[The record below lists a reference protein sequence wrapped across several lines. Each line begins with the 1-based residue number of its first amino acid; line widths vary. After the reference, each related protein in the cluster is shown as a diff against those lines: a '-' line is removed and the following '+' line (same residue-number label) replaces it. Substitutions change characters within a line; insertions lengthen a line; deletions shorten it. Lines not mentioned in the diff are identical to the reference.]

1 MNKEPKTILVVDDDI
16 DFLIQTETVLKAQ
29 GFNVVKAESQS
40 EAEELLKKIQ
50 PDLAILDLMMEHFD
64 GGFALAYHIKKID
77 PDLPVIICSAVTSE
91 TGMKFDASTKEE
103 RSWIKADLFLSK
115 PIRHEQLLR
124 EIKRLLGLD

>member
-77 PDLPVIICSAVTSE
+77 PDIPVITLLDQ
-91 TGMKFDASTKEE
+91 G
-103 RSWIKADLFLSK
+103 RSLFVKAD
-115 PIRHEQLLR
+115 PPRTVVA
-124 EIKRLLGLD
+124 